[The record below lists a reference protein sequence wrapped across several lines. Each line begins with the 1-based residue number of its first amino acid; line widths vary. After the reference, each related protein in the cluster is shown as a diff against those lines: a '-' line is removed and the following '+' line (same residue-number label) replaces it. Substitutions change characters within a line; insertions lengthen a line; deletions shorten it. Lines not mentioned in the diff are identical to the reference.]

1 MLPSSL
7 LFTRL
12 DAVNFYFRNTAENE
26 WSILGEEII
35 DGNSLSGFK
44 RKLDHHLRDMTEN
57 IYV

>member
-44 RKLDHHLRDMTEN
+44 RKLDDHLRDMTEN